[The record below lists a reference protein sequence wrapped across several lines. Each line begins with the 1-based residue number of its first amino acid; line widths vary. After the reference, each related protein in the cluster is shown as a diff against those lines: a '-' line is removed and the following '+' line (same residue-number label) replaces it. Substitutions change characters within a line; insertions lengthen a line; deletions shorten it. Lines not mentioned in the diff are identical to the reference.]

1 MGNLI
6 LYILIICIYNS
17 ILFFGKRLGLN
28 VILFNIP
35 LLLFMLYIFIKNKI
49 IKNNKGLLFT
59 IPIVLL
65 SASYLV
71 YDNIFFKI
79 FNIIIIPLLFMLMYL
94 YTIKESSTMKNLF
107 TNIIKL
113 IFLPFSHIGKLFK
126 AISLKIDNVFKKS
139 NISKSKIL
147 SVLIVIPVIIIIL
160 ALLSSA
166 DMIFNN
172 IFNNFFDILKK
183 FSIDNFLGRLIT
195 MFILFIYLG
204 STISYLIFGF
214 SKEEDKNIN
223 EHKIENFTI
232 KLLLTSLNII
242 YIFFDFIQIRSLIFH
257 QGLTNINYAEYA
269 RSGFFQLMFISVINI
284 VIILLSK
291 KSNKETRYNNAMG
304 IIMILLTFVIIV
316 SSFLRMYM
324 YESAYGYTL
333 LRLLVYVSLIT
344 ETILLIPTLVYIIN
358 PKINILNYYVIITT
372 IAYTTLSLSPVDYF
386 IAKNNINR
394 YHKTNKIDINYLV
407 NESSDNIPLLY
418 DYYSNLKGDKK
429 QKEYLK
435 GYFKYIYDKNKD
447 NSIFEYNISR
457 ENAIK
462 IFKKINME
470 NNSWKWLLII

>member
-1 MGNLI
+1 
-6 LYILIICIYNS
+6 
-17 ILFFGKRLGLN
+17 
-28 VILFNIP
+28 
-35 LLLFMLYIFIKNKI
+35 
-49 IKNNKGLLFT
+49 
-59 IPIVLL
+59 
-65 SASYLV
+65 
-71 YDNIFFKI
+71 
-79 FNIIIIPLLFMLMYL
+79 
-94 YTIKESSTMKNLF
+94 MKNLF

-147 SVLIVIPVIIIIL
+147 SFLIVIPVIIIIL

-172 IFNNFFDILKK
+172 IFNNFFDILRK

-214 SKEEDKNIN
+214 SKEEDRNIK

-291 KSNKETRYNNAMG
+291 KSNIETKYNNAMG
-304 IIMILLTFVIIV
+304 IIMILLTFVIII

-324 YESAYGYTL
+324 YESTYGYTL

-344 ETILLIPTLVYIIN
+344 ETILLIPTLVYILN

-372 IAYTTLSLSPVDYF
+372 IVYTTLSLSPVDYF

-418 DYYSNLKGDKK
+418 DYYSNLKDDKK

-435 GYFKYIYDKNKD
+435 GYFKYTYDKNKD

-457 ENAIK
+457 EKAIK

-470 NNSWKWLLII
+470 NDS

>member
-35 LLLFMLYIFIKNKI
+35 LLLFMIYIFKKNKI

-94 YTIKESSTMKNLF
+94 YTIKESSTIKNLF

-126 AISLKIDNVFKKS
+126 AISLKIENTFKKS

-204 STISYLIFGF
+204 STISYLLFGF
-214 SKEEDKNIN
+214 SKEEDRNIK

-291 KSNKETRYNNAMG
+291 KSNKETRYNKAMG
-304 IIMILLTFVIIV
+304 IIMILLTFVIII

-344 ETILLIPTLVYIIN
+344 ETILLIPTLVYILN

-386 IAKNNINR
+386 IAKNNILNLNF
-394 YHKTNKIDINYLV
+394 HDLKNQM
-407 NESSDNIPLLY
+407 LLLM
-418 DYYSNLKGDKK
+418 S
-429 QKEYLK
+429 Q
-435 GYFKYIYDKNKD
+435 F
-447 NSIFEYNISR
+447 
-457 ENAIK
+457 
-462 IFKKINME
+462 
-470 NNSWKWLLII
+470 

>member
-284 VIILLSK
+284 IIILLSK

-470 NNSWKWLLII
+470 NNS

>member
-35 LLLFMLYIFIKNKI
+35 LLLFMIYVFKRNKI

-107 TNIIKL
+107 ANIIKL

-126 AISLKIDNVFKKS
+126 AISLKIDNIFKKS

-183 FSIDNFLGRLIT
+183 FSIDNLLGRLIT

-214 SKEEDKNIN
+214 SKEEDKIIK

-394 YHKTNKIDINYLV
+394 YYKTNKIDINYLV

-418 DYYSNLKGDKK
+418 DYYNNLKGDKK

-435 GYFKYIYDKNKD
+435 GYFKYTYDKNKD

-462 IFKKINME
+462 IIKKINME
-470 NNSWKWLLII
+470 NDSWKWLLII

>member
-470 NNSWKWLLII
+470 NNS

>member
-1 MGNLI
+1 MENLI

-35 LLLFMLYIFIKNKI
+35 LLLFMIYVFKKNKI
-49 IKNNKGLLFT
+49 IRNNKGLLFT

-147 SVLIVIPVIIIIL
+147 SFLIVIPVIIIIL

-172 IFNNFFDILKK
+172 IFNNFFDILRK

-214 SKEEDKNIN
+214 SKEEDRNIK

-291 KSNKETRYNNAMG
+291 KSNIETKYNNAMG
-304 IIMILLTFVIIV
+304 IIMILLTFVIII

-324 YESAYGYTL
+324 YESTYGYTL

-344 ETILLIPTLVYIIN
+344 ETILLIPTLVYILN

-372 IAYTTLSLSPVDYF
+372 IVYTTLSLSPVDYF

-418 DYYSNLKGDKK
+418 DYYSNLKDDKK

-435 GYFKYIYDKNKD
+435 GYFKYTYDKNKD

-457 ENAIK
+457 EKAIK

-470 NNSWKWLLII
+470 NDS

>member
-35 LLLFMLYIFIKNKI
+35 LLLFMIYVFKKNKI
-49 IKNNKGLLFT
+49 IRNNKGLLFT

-65 SASYLV
+65 SASYFV

-147 SVLIVIPVIIIIL
+147 SFLIVIPVIIIIL

-172 IFNNFFDILKK
+172 IFNNFFDILRK

-214 SKEEDKNIN
+214 SKEEDRNIK

-291 KSNKETRYNNAMG
+291 KSNKETKYNNAMG
-304 IIMILLTFVIIV
+304 IIMILLTFVIII

-324 YESAYGYTL
+324 YESTYGYTL

-344 ETILLIPTLVYIIN
+344 ETILLIPTLVYILN
-358 PKINILNYYVIITT
+358 PKINILNNYVIITT
-372 IAYTTLSLSPVDYF
+372 IVYTTLSLSPVDYF

-418 DYYSNLKGDKK
+418 DYYSNLKDDKK

-435 GYFKYIYDKNKD
+435 GYFKYTYDKNKD

-457 ENAIK
+457 ERAIK

-470 NNSWKWLLII
+470 NDS

>member
-457 ENAIK
+457 ENVIK
-462 IFKKINME
+462 IFKKINM
-470 NNSWKWLLII
+470 